1 MFICQLSGHE
11 QMMTDCAAPADAD
24 AMSGVGDAPL
34 LGENTPGAP
43 RQMSADDAAFDAY
56 SRTVIGAVDLVGP
69 AVVSVHV
76 GQQREDS
83 IVAVGSGSG
92 VIVTPDGYLLTNQH
106 VVHRAARVSIRL
118 TNGDTVEAR
127 VIAEDPST
135 DLAVLRAR
143 TSSLP
148 AVSLLTQA
156 GPRVGQLVVAIGNPF
171 GFEATVSAG
180 VISAQGRTLRGAD
193 GRLIEG
199 VVQHTAPLNPGNS
212 GGPLVDARGRVVGIN
227 TAIIAAA
234 QGIGF
239 AVPASTA
246 EWVIAEVLT
255 NGRVRR
261 AYLGIAGRTRRL
273 DRRLVRALT
282 LLSDSAL
289 EIVAREPDTPAAN
302 SDLRIGDIILAAQ
315 SQTIASVDALHRFLS
330 RWPIGELLQLSVLRR
345 TQLLQMDI
353 VPVEMPSK

>member
-1 MFICQLSGHE
+1 MSDDDP
-11 QMMTDCAAPADAD
+11 MPAAADAPV
-24 AMSGVGDAPL
+24 AGHPMFGTSG
-34 LGENTPGAP
+34 ERTPGDNAP
-43 RQMSADDAAFDAY
+43 SDRQEMADDAAVLDAY
-56 SRTVIGAVDLVGP
+56 SRTVIAAVGLVGP

-76 GQQREDS
+76 GQQRDDS
-83 IVAVGSGSG
+83 SVAVGSGSG

-106 VVHRAARVSIRL
+106 VVHRAARVSIKL
-118 TNGDTVEAR
+118 TNGEQVEAR
-127 VIAEDPST
+127 VVAEDAST

-143 TSSLP
+143 TSGLP
-148 AVSLLTQA
+148 AVNLLTKA
-156 GPRVGQLVVAIGNPF
+156 AARVGQLVIAIGNPF

-180 VISAQGRTLRGAD
+180 VISAHGRTLRGAD

-212 GGPLVDARGRVVGIN
+212 GGPLVDAQGRVVGIN
-227 TAIIAAA
+227 TAIISAA

-246 EWVIAEVLT
+246 EWVISEVLT

-282 LLSDSAL
+282 LQNESAL
-289 EIVAREPDTPAAN
+289 EIVAREPNTPAAD
-302 SDLRIGDIILAAQ
+302 SDLRVGDIILGAQ
-315 SQTIASVDALHRFLS
+315 SQNIASVDALHRFLS
-330 RWPIGELLQLSVLRR
+330 RWPIGESLQLSVLRR
-345 TQLLQMDI
+345 TQMLQVDI

>member
-1 MFICQLSGHE
+1 MLNSLMSEYGQMDSDYTAALDVNLVSGAVDE
-11 QMMTDCAAPADAD
+11 PPPGEITTEAAQH
-24 AMSGVGDAPL
+24 V
-34 LGENTPGAP
+34 
-43 RQMSADDAAFDAY
+43 SADDAAFDAY
-56 SRTVIGAVDLVGP
+56 SRTVIGAVELVGP

-76 GQQREDS
+76 GRQREDS
-83 IVAVGSGSG
+83 IVAAGSGSG

-106 VVHRAARVSIRL
+106 VVHRAASVIVKL
-118 TNGDTVEAR
+118 TNGDKVEAR
-127 VIAEDPST
+127 VIAEDAST

-143 TSSLP
+143 TSVLP
-148 AVSLLTQA
+148 AVSLLTNP

-180 VISAQGRTLRGAD
+180 VISAHGRTLRSAD

-212 GGPLVDARGRVVGIN
+212 GGPLVDAQGRVVGIN
-227 TAIIAAA
+227 TAIIASA

-246 EWVIAEVLT
+246 EWVISEVLT
-255 NGRVRR
+255 HGRVRR

-273 DRRLVRALT
+273 DRRLVRALA
-282 LLSDSAL
+282 LLNDSAL
-289 EIVAREPDTPAAN
+289 EIVARESNTPAAN
-302 SDLRIGDIILAAQ
+302 SDLRVGDIILAAQ
-315 SQTIASVDALHRFLS
+315 SQSIVSVDALHRFLS
-330 RWPIGELLQLSVLRR
+330 RWPIGDSLQLSVLRR

-353 VPVEMPSK
+353 VPVELPSK

>member
-1 MFICQLSGHE
+1 MYIDSRASDADQLSG
-11 QMMTDCAAPADAD
+11 AADE
-24 AMSGVGDAPL
+24 APL
-34 LGENTPGAP
+34 GDNAAGAAQSP
-43 RQMSADDAAFDAY
+43 SVDDAALDAY

-76 GQQREDS
+76 GREREES
-83 IVAVGSGSG
+83 VVPVGSGSG

-106 VVHRAARVSIRL
+106 VVHRAGSVSLTL
-118 TNGDTVEAR
+118 TNGDKVEAR
-127 VIAEDPST
+127 VIAEDAST

-143 TSSLP
+143 TSGLP
-148 AVSLLTQA
+148 AVSLLTKP
-156 GPRVGQLVVAIGNPF
+156 GSRVGQLVIAIGNPF

-180 VISAQGRTLRGAD
+180 VISAHGRTLRGGD

-273 DRRLVRALT
+273 DRRLVRALA
-282 LLSDSAL
+282 LANESAL
-289 EIVAREPDTPAAN
+289 EIVAREPDTPAAD
-302 SDLRIGDIILAAQ
+302 SDLRVGDIILAVQ

-330 RWPIGELLQLSVLRR
+330 RWTIGESLQLSVLRR

>member
-1 MFICQLSGHE
+1 MLIYLVVSTRQMYTDDTAAFDAHPISGGTDEPSLGE
-11 QMMTDCAAPADAD
+11 QTTSAAQHSSDD
-24 AMSGVGDAPL
+24 DAPL
-34 LGENTPGAP
+34 
-43 RQMSADDAAFDAY
+43 DAY

-76 GQQREDS
+76 GRQREES
-83 IVAVGSGSG
+83 IVAAGSGSG
-92 VIVTPDGYLLTNQH
+92 AIVTPDGYVLTNQH
-106 VVHRAARVSIRL
+106 VVHRAASLSIKL
-118 TNGDTVEAR
+118 TNGDKVEAR
-127 VIAEDPST
+127 LIAEDAST

-143 TSSLP
+143 TSGLP
-148 AVSLLTQA
+148 AVSLLTQP
-156 GPRVGQLVVAIGNPF
+156 GPRVGQLVIAIGNPF

-180 VISAQGRTLRGAD
+180 VISAHGRTLRGGD

-246 EWVIAEVLT
+246 EWVISEVLT

-261 AYLGIAGRTRRL
+261 AYLGIAGRTRHL
-273 DRRLVRALT
+273 DRRLVRALM
-282 LLSDSAL
+282 LLNDSAL
-289 EIVAREPDTPAAN
+289 EIVAREPNTPAAD
-302 SDLRIGDIILAAQ
+302 SDLRVGDIILAAQ
-315 SQTIASVDALHRFLS
+315 SQSIVSVDALHRFLS
-330 RWPIGELLQLSVLRR
+330 RWTVGESLRLSVLRR
-345 TQLLQMDI
+345 TQLLQMEV

>member
-1 MFICQLSGHE
+1 MFIVHMSQHNPILREDHSPATARAASG
-11 QMMTDCAAPADAD
+11 AAGKPATA
-24 AMSGVGDAPL
+24 
-34 LGENTPGAP
+34 ENAGAALD
-43 RQMSADDAAFDAY
+43 RTSAEDAALDAY
-56 SRTVIGAVDLVGP
+56 SRTVIGAVELVGP

-76 GQQREDS
+76 GRHQEDS
-83 IVAVGSGSG
+83 IVAAGSGSG

-106 VVHRAARVSIRL
+106 VVHRAASVTIKL
-118 TNGDTVEAR
+118 TNGDKVEAR
-127 VIAEDPST
+127 VVAEDAST
-135 DLAVLRAR
+135 DLAVLRAQ
-143 TSSLP
+143 TSHLP
-148 AVSLLTQA
+148 AVSLLTKP

-180 VISAQGRTLRGAD
+180 VISAHGRTLRAAD

-246 EWVIAEVLT
+246 EWVISEVLT

-261 AYLGIAGRTRRL
+261 AYLGIAGRTRTL
-273 DRRLVRALT
+273 DRRLVRALM
-282 LLSDSAL
+282 LPGESAL
-289 EIVAREPDTPAAN
+289 EVVVREPDTPAAN
-302 SDLRIGDIILAAQ
+302 SDLRVGDIILAAQ
-315 SQTIASVDALHRFLS
+315 SQNISSVDALHQFLS
-330 RWPIGELLQLSVLRR
+330 RWPIGESLQLSILRR
-345 TQLLQMDI
+345 TQLLQIDI
-353 VPVEMPSK
+353 VPVEMPSR